1 MITMV
6 GLANIHLLR
15 ETIKRNV
22 RRKEDR
28 KKKKKTSP
36 CKRILRTYFL
46 NNCLIYYK
54 AVLTTDITLYT
65 TALILVYIIIHKL

>member
-28 KKKKKTSP
+28 KKKKK
-36 CKRILRTYFL
+36 KLLLAREFL
-46 NNCLIYYK
+46 ELIF
-54 AVLTTDITLYT
+54 
-65 TALILVYIIIHKL
+65 